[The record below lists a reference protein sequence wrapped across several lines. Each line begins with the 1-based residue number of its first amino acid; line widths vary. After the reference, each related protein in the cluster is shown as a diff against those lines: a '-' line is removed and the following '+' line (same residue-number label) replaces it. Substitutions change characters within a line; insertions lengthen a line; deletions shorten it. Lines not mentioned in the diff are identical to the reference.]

1 MFYLNYRH
9 SIIFEICQIVS
20 RIHEVCT
27 LHTDFFNRYVLTYDY
42 QFVCKRSL
50 SIKFRQIN
58 KFLNDANPYGSQ
70 CVCVSVYIVYI
81 VQVLENLSVRA
92 LMSTFARSIPFAP
105 IEMCFP
111 IHGAHI
117 EDALNIFHYLRSS
130 VTHVF
135 PHEDQFQIR
144 QIPPI
149 KLKSP

>member
-1 MFYLNYRH
+1 M
-9 SIIFEICQIVS
+9 
-20 RIHEVCT
+20 
-27 LHTDFFNRYVLTYDY
+27 
-42 QFVCKRSL
+42 
-50 SIKFRQIN
+50 
-58 KFLNDANPYGSQ
+58 

-149 KLKSP
+149 KLKSPLITSNKLESNKAQWHIYMDAAEDIAK

>member
-1 MFYLNYRH
+1 M
-9 SIIFEICQIVS
+9 V
-20 RIHEVCT
+20 
-27 LHTDFFNRYVLTYDY
+27 
-42 QFVCKRSL
+42 RS
-50 SIKFRQIN
+50 
-58 KFLNDANPYGSQ
+58 
-70 CVCVSVYIVYI
+70 VCVSVYIVYI

-92 LMSTFARSIPFAP
+92 LMSTLLRDRSPLLR

-117 EDALNIFHYLRSS
+117 QDALNIFHYLRSS